1 MLLYNINYFVRL
13 FIFFTVYVVA
23 LICHHAFHIFFRK
36 IEGFAGLPLPYKMIS
51 MDNQYDQ
58 LVELSFIFTYK

>member
-1 MLLYNINYFVRL
+1 MLLYNICSLVY
-13 FIFFTVYVVA
+13 IFTVYVVA
-23 LICHHAFHIFFRK
+23 LICHYAFHIFSLK